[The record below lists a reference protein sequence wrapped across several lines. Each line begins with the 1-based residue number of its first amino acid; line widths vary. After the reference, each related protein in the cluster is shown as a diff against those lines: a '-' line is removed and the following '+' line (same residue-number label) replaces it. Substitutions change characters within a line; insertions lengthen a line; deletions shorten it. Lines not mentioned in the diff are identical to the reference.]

1 MMVCHIR
8 LQNGLPVWSRSLSG
22 SRCDMFFNGTLL
34 MGEMD
39 VETSDIL
46 DIDGNI
52 IEVQRGYRTNNMM
65 LRIVCIWVT
74 YAQFMAIFTRKMMIQ
89 PSNLGVLFSN
99 KQICVAII
107 QNTCT
112 RFIKILDVKFALCC

>member
-1 MMVCHIR
+1 
-8 LQNGLPVWSRSLSG
+8 
-22 SRCDMFFNGTLL
+22 

-89 PSNLGVLFSN
+89 PSIWGYYFQTN
-99 KQICVAII
+99 KFVWQSFKTHV
-107 QNTCT
+107 QDSS
-112 RFIKILDVKFALCC
+112 RFLT